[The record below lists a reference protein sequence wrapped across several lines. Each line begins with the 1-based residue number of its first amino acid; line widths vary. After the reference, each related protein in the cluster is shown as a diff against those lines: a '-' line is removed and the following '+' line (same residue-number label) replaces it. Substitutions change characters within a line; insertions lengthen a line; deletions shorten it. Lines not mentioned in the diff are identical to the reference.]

1 MVKFSSLSFLA
12 LLALVIYLAAAN
24 SFFLNPTIC
33 HKVITVLKALSELL
47 GVTNHH
53 YFVARKGCSKTPY
66 KRIAKKER
74 KAVIGSVVI
83 MTLSQGSVGRC
94 LRV

>member
-33 HKVITVLKALSELL
+33 HKVITVLKALSELV
-47 GVTNHH
+47 GVTNH

-74 KAVIGSVVI
+74 KAVTSWRIFGI
-83 MTLSQGSVGRC
+83 ILFLLFMTEC
-94 LRV
+94 KP